1 MLFTTNS
8 KTSFL
13 CTGHLIGPRS
23 PSNQHEIVLS
33 LRSYVG
39 IRIVSDKLLRAPYE
53 LDLGLKR
60 RRDILVKL
68 ELGSYGVHSN
78 RVSDR
83 DVARIILFVRVRISK
98 MLLSITAASSPGRLL
113 AKLGYYLTSLV
124 QGALRLQ
131 RRRQHRTGANTTR
144 WSHQL
149 LVVLPT
155 PFLFEERANDT
166 YYHKSRIL

>member
-1 MLFTTNS
+1 MLN
-8 KTSFL
+8 
-13 CTGHLIGPRS
+13 
-23 PSNQHEIVLS
+23 

-39 IRIVSDKLLRAPYE
+39 IRIVLNKLLRALYE

-68 ELGSYGVHSN
+68 ELGSHGVHSN
-78 RVSDR
+78 RVFDR
-83 DVARIILFVRVRISK
+83 DVARIIIFVRGRISK

-113 AKLGYYLTSLV
+113 FKLKYYLTSLMR
-124 QGALRLQ
+124 GALRLH

-155 PFLFEERANDT
+155 PFLFEERSNDT
-166 YYHKSRIL
+166 LQPSVAGFAAYCVVT

>member
-1 MLFTTNS
+1 MLN
-8 KTSFL
+8 
-13 CTGHLIGPRS
+13 
-23 PSNQHEIVLS
+23 

-39 IRIVSDKLLRAPYE
+39 IRIVFNKLLRALYE
-53 LDLGLKR
+53 LDLGLKP

-78 RVSDR
+78 RVFDR
-83 DVARIILFVRVRISK
+83 DVARIIIFVRGRISK

-113 AKLGYYLTSLV
+113 SKLEYYLTSLMR
-124 QGALRLQ
+124 GALRLH
-131 RRRQHRTGANTTR
+131 RRRQHHTGGNTTR

-155 PFLFEERANDT
+155 PFLFEERSNDT
-166 YYHKSRIL
+166 L